1 VKKMNAWFSTAKA
14 PPTGAARYRGIL
26 SIAVAILLS
35 AGCSGEQEERL
46 QQASAPEETLAS
58 TFTPLPVRVGAGT
71 APGRVTLIPDLFD
84 AAEVGTCLLRFEVGK
99 GGLATNGGLLVDF
112 PKAWFATLA
121 PLSKPFQ
128 SDDRKAPHFAGVE
141 TSRAESQPQLELQ
154 REGLQGKRERYPH
167 IFQITLTGSALVE
180 GDEVLVTL
188 ANTSAPYLA
197 GLDSVRV
204 AVDTDGTGEF
214 RFIERAA
221 DYEVVSGS
229 PTEVYLLGA
238 SDAVVDRPHELQVTL
253 FDRFFNP
260 TTASAS
266 NLVVQG
272 VQPEP
277 ITVGFDTDEPWRAVV
292 RWTPTEPGFY
302 WPRLSGT
309 LVAPGDGETR
319 PVAVTGDPV
328 LASLP
333 GEPVQRT
340 YWGDI
345 QGHSA
350 ISKDA
355 IGYGDYHFA
364 RDVTRLEFYSSTEH
378 SDDDGLREE
387 ERDGISPEE
396 WRQIQERV
404 RSFYEPGS
412 FVTLLGY
419 ECTLR
424 FGHHCVYFREID
436 GVPVPPR
443 QVSLVENLWALLRAG
458 DAITIPHHLGR
469 RTGPIRRA
477 VEGPELEQI
486 RFGVREN
493 IYKGPV
499 LHWDHPHDPV
509 FRPALEIFSIH
520 GTSELLDPDDP
531 LAYEHS
537 EFLPSRSAPGKFYAR
552 DAWEAGHRMGV
563 VASSDNHVGHPGLRH
578 TGLAAVITTE
588 LTREAI
594 FGALATRRTYGTTGV
609 RILMRFSVAGAPMG
623 AETEA
628 ASQVGGSVMVAAPG
642 EIRFAEVVALDSGSS
657 EWRVAARW
665 ERPGRLLESDF
676 EDTVGKEGST
686 YYLRVELSE
695 PIHGRPARGWS
706 SPVWVDPPS

>member
-1 VKKMNAWFSTAKA
+1 VRKINVQFSTPAA
-14 PPTGAARYRGIL
+14 PQTFDARCRGIL

-35 AGCSGEQEERL
+35 AGCSGKQEEGL
-46 QQASAPEETLAS
+46 QQGSAREESPAS
-58 TFTPLPVRVGAGT
+58 TFTPLPDRVSAGT
-71 APGRVTLIPDLFD
+71 ASGRVSLTPDLFE
-84 AAEVGTCLLRFEVGK
+84 AAEVGSYLLRFEVGK
-99 GGLATNGGLLVDF
+99 DGIATTGGLLVDF

-128 SDDRKAPHFAGVE
+128 SDNREAPHFAGVE

-167 IFQITLTGSALVE
+167 IFQITVTGSPLAE
-180 GDEVLVTL
+180 GDEVLITL
-188 ANTSAPYLA
+188 ANTSAPYIA

-204 AVDTDGTGEF
+204 AVDADGTGEF

-221 DYEVVSGS
+221 EYEVVSGS

-238 SDAVVDRPHELQVTL
+238 SDAVVGRPHELQVTL

-260 TTASAS
+260 TTASTS

-277 ITVGFDTDEPWRAVV
+277 ITVGFETDEPWRAVV

-319 PVAVTGDPV
+319 PVAVTSDPV

-345 QGHSA
+345 QSHSA

-364 RDVTRLEFYSSTEH
+364 RDVTRLDFYASTEH
-378 SDDDGLREE
+378 SDDDGSWEE
-387 ERDGISPEE
+387 ERDGITPEE

-404 RSFYEPGS
+404 RSFYDPGS

-419 ECTLR
+419 ESTLR
-424 FGHHCVYFREID
+424 HGHHCIYFRQVEGGPI
-436 GVPVPPR
+436 PPR
-443 QVSLVENLWALLRAG
+443 QVDLIENLWRLLPEG

-469 RTGPIRRA
+469 LTGPVREA

-486 RFGVREN
+486 RFGVKKKIRR
-493 IYKGPV
+493 GPV
-499 LHWDHPHDPV
+499 LNWSHAHEQT
-509 FRPALEIFSIH
+509 FRPILEIFSIH
-520 GTSELLDPDDP
+520 GTSELLDPEDP
-531 LAYEHS
+531 LGYEHS
-537 EFLPSRSAPGKFYAR
+537 DFLPSKSAHGKHYAR
-552 DAWEAGHRMGV
+552 DAWAAGHRMGV
-563 VASSDNHVGHPGLRH
+563 VASSDNHVAHPGLRH
-578 TGLAAVITTE
+578 TGLAAVIAPE
-588 LTREAI
+588 LSREAV
-594 FGALATRRTYGTTGV
+594 FRALTTRRTYGTTGV

-623 AETEA
+623 AVTQA
-628 ASQVGGSVMVAAPG
+628 LGRVGGSVMVAAPG

-665 ERPGRLLESDF
+665 ERPGRLLEAEFD
-676 EDTVGKEGST
+676 DTVGQVGST
-686 YYLRVELSE
+686 YYLRVEIVES
-695 PIHGRPARGWS
+695 IHGRPARGWS